1 MFGFVAAT
9 VSEIFLGTAAVG
21 LGSKLAVD
29 SIKKDSSEAH
39 HRARLDEI
47 ADKKVKAKE
56 AEAKAEKAKEERD
69 AQELAIHLIRNKKAF
84 GGLSSVFSIFS
95 KP

>member
-1 MFGFVAAT
+1 MLGFLAAT
-9 VSEIFLGTAAVG
+9 VSEIFLGTAVAG
-21 LGSKLAVD
+21 LGTKIAVE

-47 ADKKVKAKE
+47 KVKAEKAKE